1 LLRGRSYR
9 ALISVPV
16 SADSDAEAWR
26 KATQYAHSLKH
37 DGSAVP
43 AGLLE
48 LLGALVDDR
57 LEIIR
62 VVEADPAL
70 LRQLPPDWRP

>member
-1 LLRGRSYR
+1 MRGRSYR

-16 SADSDAEAWR
+16 TADTDAEAWR
-26 KATQYAHSLKH
+26 KATEYAHSLKH
-37 DGSAVP
+37 GESAVP
-43 AGLLE
+43 AGHLE
-48 LLGALVDDR
+48 LLGALVDDK
-57 LEIIR
+57 LEMIR

>member
-1 LLRGRSYR
+1 MR
-9 ALISVPV
+9 I
-16 SADSDAEAWR
+16 
-26 KATQYAHSLKH
+26 HKH

-43 AGLLE
+43 AGHLE
-48 LLGALVDDR
+48 LLGALVDDE

-70 LRQLPPDWRP
+70 LPQLPPDWRP

>member
-1 LLRGRSYR
+1 MRGRSYR

-16 SADSDAEAWR
+16 SAETDAEAWR
-26 KATQYAHSLKH
+26 KATEYAHSLKH

-43 AGLLE
+43 AGHLE
-48 LLGALVDDR
+48 LLGAVVDDE